1 MEIQIFSDGQFVS
14 NEKYIA
20 KFCYAESLSGLD
32 KAFMKVF

>member
-20 KFCYAESLSGLD
+20 EFCYVESLYGLD
-32 KAFMKVF
+32 KACMKVF